1 MNVDT
6 PVQAWNA
13 LRESATLFPH
23 GVVRPTKGDSKMTQ
37 AELALHVAKRLEQ
50 IYGDEPERPTI
61 DEQIQAKIDEHLQKL
76 LGLLPSDD

>member
-1 MNVDT
+1 
-6 PVQAWNA
+6 
-13 LRESATLFPH
+13 
-23 GVVRPTKGDSKMTQ
+23 MTQ
-37 AELALHVAKRLEQ
+37 AELALHVAKRLEH